1 MKLARLGICFA
12 IALTA
17 MLRCD
22 GSIIVMQDSAYY
34 RYITLVEG
42 ERLFI
47 AVAPDDAIQE
57 GQIIAVY
64 RLRKAKRWRTSGSSR
79 VYFPRKIIPVASA
92 EVVQIRES
100 EATARL
106 IEGEARPGNLIRIQK

>member
-1 MKLARLGICFA
+1 MKLARLVIYLA
-12 IALTA
+12 ITLTVA
-17 MLRCD
+17 LRCD

-34 RYITLVEG
+34 RYITLVEE

-47 AVAPDDAIQE
+47 RVAPDDPIQE
-57 GQIIAVY
+57 GQIMTIY
-64 RLRKAKRWRTSGSSR
+64 RLRKAKRWRPSASSR
-79 VYFPRKIIPVASA
+79 VYFPTKIIPVGSA